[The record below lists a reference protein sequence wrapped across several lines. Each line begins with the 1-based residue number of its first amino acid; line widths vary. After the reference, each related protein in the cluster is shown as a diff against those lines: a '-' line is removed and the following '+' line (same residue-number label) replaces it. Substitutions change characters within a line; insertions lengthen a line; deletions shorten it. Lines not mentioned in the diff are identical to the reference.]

1 MFINGNEINFA
12 HVAPS
17 AHDVDPKTLKLP
29 SVKSMFKKSD
39 RIMKTTEGF
48 INNSGVLIRALRDGI
63 FYTLLPVINILYT

>member
-39 RIMKTTEGF
+39 RIMKTTNEQVLLTTPGF
-48 INNSGVLIRALRDGI
+48 SYEHYVTVSSTH
-63 FYTLLPVINILYT
+63 YYQ